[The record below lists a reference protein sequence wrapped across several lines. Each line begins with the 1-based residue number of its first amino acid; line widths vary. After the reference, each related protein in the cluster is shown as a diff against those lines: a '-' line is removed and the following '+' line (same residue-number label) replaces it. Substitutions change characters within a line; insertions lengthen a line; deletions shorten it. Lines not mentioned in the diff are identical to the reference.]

1 MFPNFVRIN
10 TRVKFPL
17 LRYFLNTKQMSL
29 GSFFIVNP
37 SHTLK
42 SNEQRLKQRVKSSW
56 KITVTLLWLDQKKFS
71 DVAGSK
77 TQILRTLNSNFPQTT
92 LDQSTKSITFLT
104 HLFYLKYTLCTG
116 IHIFLY
122 FWLSLPTSFA
132 LLSSVFSVKVFK
144 KTINVLFSSMNTP
157 TGFSDQNFITK
168 KS

>member
-56 KITVTLLWLDQKKFS
+56 KITVTLLWLDQKFS

-104 HLFYLKYTLCTG
+104 HLFYLKIYLMHWNSHFLILLTVITYVICSPFQCISSEG
-116 IHIFLY
+116 I
-122 FWLSLPTSFA
+122 
-132 LLSSVFSVKVFK
+132 
-144 KTINVLFSSMNTP
+144 
-157 TGFSDQNFITK
+157 
-168 KS
+168 

>member
-17 LRYFLNTKQMSL
+17 LRYFLNTKQISL

-104 HLFYLKYTLCTG
+104 HLFYLKIYLMHWNSHFLILLTVITYVICSPFQCIFSEG
-116 IHIFLY
+116 I
-122 FWLSLPTSFA
+122 
-132 LLSSVFSVKVFK
+132 
-144 KTINVLFSSMNTP
+144 
-157 TGFSDQNFITK
+157 
-168 KS
+168 